1 VLLIG
6 PLAWLVGILAVIIR
20 PGLGRSRAMFGLG
33 SGALLAAL
41 LIAAPAT
48 GTAVATALSST
59 TDRTGFES
67 YMGGQMVW
75 LGAVVVGA
83 TGYGLS
89 RIVRRLPRTL
99 FLLAAEVVAI
109 ALTSALLL
117 AGTYSAAWPVP
128 LAPLAAGALA
138 AIVVSRGV
146 SAWLAT
152 SATTAVFGLT
162 LAAVDPLALIPRLA
176 ALALGILGTAYA
188 IGRWTDIHAAAAD
201 APPDLVMYGSL
212 AAGFVLVYW
221 RPTI

>member
-1 VLLIG
+1 
-6 PLAWLVGILAVIIR
+6 VIVR
-20 PGLGRSRAMFGLG
+20 PGLGRSRAIFGLV

-41 LIAAPAT
+41 LVAAPAT
-48 GTAVATALSST
+48 GAAAANALSST
-59 TDRTGFES
+59 TERSGFES

-75 LGAVVVGA
+75 VAAVVVGA

-89 RIVRRLPRTL
+89 RLARRLPRAS
-99 FLLAAEVVAI
+99 FVLAAELVAI

-117 AGTYSAAWPVP
+117 AGTFRDAWPVP

-138 AIVVSRGV
+138 ATLVSRGA
-146 SAWLAT
+146 SAWLA
-152 SATTAVFGLT
+152 AAGTTAVFGLT

-188 IGRWTDIHAAAAD
+188 IGRWTDVHAAAAD
-201 APPDLVMYGSL
+201 TPPDLVMYASL

-221 RPTI
+221 RPTF